1 MWRWGWRNENCSDSK
16 IFFDWTILGSEMF
29 LLNGV
34 GDHLVCALHARTVI
48 VLKIGVPCHLDKF
61 FSIFGACAYSL
72 VFEKR
77 KRENMCNLKSDN
89 RPEVGKSFRCFLSL
103 FLFPSHLSLSWT
115 DWFLSAWYF
124 LIAIREFEASWFG
137 WKRKNTSHCKSWK
150 VGVYSTSESEIWL
163 LCHVHVASSVS
174 WKTGCSVMFE
184 TLQHAATKVHWCVV
198 SSPSY
203 RQGQQTT
210 TWLKLQQHEH
220 YDHTEVICFATN
232 SSKVSQLGSKML
244 EVWTKGMQFWTNLAW
259 CTHFTLLTC
268 FAT

>member
-1 MWRWGWRNENCSDSK
+1 VQLKVGQSTGSREIVSV
-16 IFFDWTILGSEMF
+16 FFVS
-29 LLNGV
+29 
-34 GDHLVCALHARTVI
+34 
-48 VLKIGVPCHLDKF
+48 
-61 FSIFGACAYSL
+61 
-72 VFEKR
+72 
-77 KRENMCNLKSDN
+77 
-89 RPEVGKSFRCFLSL
+89 
-103 FLFPSHLSLSWT
+103 LSLSVSSFSEL
-115 DWFLSAWYF
+115 DR
-124 LIAIREFEASWFG
+124 LISFGLILPDRNQRVWSQLIRMKTEEHFTLQKLESWG
-137 WKRKNTSHCKSWK
+137 LQR
-150 VGVYSTSESEIWL
+150 ERIWL